1 MIGKG
6 IGDAMTKFFITAM
19 IAMFIVG
26 GGVIGAIVWF
36 LCTSWV
42 FKHG

>member
-6 IGDAMTKFFITAM
+6 IGDAMTQFFIIGM

-26 GGVIGAIVWF
+26 GGVVGGIVWACMYF
-36 LCTSWV
+36 
-42 FKHG
+42 FG